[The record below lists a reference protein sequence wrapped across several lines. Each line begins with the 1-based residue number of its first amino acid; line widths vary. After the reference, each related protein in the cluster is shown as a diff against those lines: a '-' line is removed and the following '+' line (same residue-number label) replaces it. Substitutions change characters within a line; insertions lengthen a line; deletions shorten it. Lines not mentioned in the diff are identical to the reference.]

1 MSKWTKFRDRLVRR
15 ALDWLGIDYDDVAR
29 AVSPDAAPAKA
40 DAAAAGADA
49 APAGAESPAA
59 VSGGAKDPARWDE
72 CTLAS
77 CWGGT
82 NASKRMMNVLSPKMP
97 EATFR
102 DYVGWMR
109 GQGANTAHVFLCNK
123 GDGEYSGYSP
133 WGTGVGPGAGE
144 PSQKTVQLMSG
155 RIDYLLAQGLAVVA
169 WLISDDSK
177 DWAAALAQNAAPCLR
192 WIADDGLFGGVST
205 VVLGLEMDEYW
216 DSSQAKAVAKATRA
230 VWGGKVGTHHTGGKA
245 TFASLGDI
253 LFYQVDPGR
262 SASQIKSDTA
272 AALKHG
278 KPVNFFELDRG
289 PNKSLAQAALD
300 AGAFGVGNCAPGN
313 RAKGTEEA
321 VSAPAKSGGIDPA
334 SLVWK
339 FGGFDGSKAAE
350 DPDCRIVSASHSA
363 KGVTFKFSGSFWGAT
378 HADPTMRCCA
388 FYESGGKWTGGFWE
402 WGSPDRTYRG
412 YENISDKYK
421 NWDPAAWNAAKKRAF
436 CICSKDGKKRTN
448 LVEA

>member
-1 MSKWTKFRDRLVRR
+1 MSGWTRFRDRLVRR
-15 ALDWLGIDYDDVAR
+15 ALEWLGIDFSDVA
-29 AVSPDAAPAKA
+29 AAPDPAP
-40 DAAAAGADA
+40 AAASEVL
-49 APAGAESPAA
+49 PAGAESPAA

-102 DYVGWMR
+102 DYVSWMR
-109 GQGANTAHVFLCNK
+109 GQGANTAHAFLCNK
-123 GDGEYSGYSP
+123 GDGEYAGYSP
-133 WGTGVGPGAGE
+133 WGVGVGPGPGE
-144 PSQKTVQLMSG
+144 PDPKTVVFMNG
-155 RIDYLLAQGLAVVA
+155 RIDYLLAQGLAVVV
-169 WLISDDSK
+169 WLVSDDSK
-177 DWAAALAQNAAPCLR
+177 DWAAALAKNASTCLR
-192 WIADDGLFGGVST
+192 WIADDGLLGGVST

-216 DSSQAKAVAKATRA
+216 SSSEAKAVAAATRK
-230 VWGGKVGTHHTGGKA
+230 VWDGKVGTHHTGGKA
-245 TFASLGDI
+245 TFASLGDL

-272 AALKHG
+272 AALRHG

-289 PNKSLAQAALD
+289 PNKTLAQAALD
-300 AGAFGVGNCAPGN
+300 AGAFGVGNCAPGVKV
-313 RAKGTEEA
+313 R
-321 VSAPAKSGGIDPA
+321 APASPAATQPAPVAVPSGIAPA
-334 SLVWK
+334 TLDWR
-339 FGGFDGSKAAE
+339 FGGFDGSKAKE
-350 DPDCRIVSASHSA
+350 DPACRILSAVAGSN
-363 KGVTFKFSGSFWGAT
+363 GVTFKFSGSFWGAT

-388 FYESGGKWTGGFWE
+388 FYESGGRWVGGFWE

-412 YENISDKYK
+412 YENITGKYK

-448 LVEA
+448 LIEA